1 MLLLAEVYLDRHAG
15 EVVLLADVVLK
26 EAAVVLA
33 DILWQ
38 VAEECELRSRCRQL
52 HSVLDADILTLG

>member
-1 MLLLAEVYLDRHAG
+1 MFAEMILQ
-15 EVVLLADVVLK
+15 
-26 EAAVVLA
+26 EAAIVLA

-52 HSVLDADILTLG
+52 HSVLDADILTLYCWWWGSLDNW